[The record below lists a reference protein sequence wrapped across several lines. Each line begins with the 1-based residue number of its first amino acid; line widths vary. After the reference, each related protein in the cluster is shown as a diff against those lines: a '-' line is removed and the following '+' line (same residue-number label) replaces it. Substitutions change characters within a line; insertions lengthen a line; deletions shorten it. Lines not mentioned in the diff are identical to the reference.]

1 MSLQPWTAQQV
12 KDRLF
17 EHRWLLAVFAFVGL
31 ALVVFAVADNR
42 PPDDH
47 DDFYTAALASDVWQ
61 FQEASLAGKLKVLG
75 HRLKEGPGQFHPQLA
90 QTALVAALGTF
101 GSSQAVFRL
110 SNLPFLLLLL
120 FGSYLLARELSGPR
134 LAILSAFVVG
144 TLPIVTNYS
153 RKWDIQFHA
162 AALTP
167 LGLYLGL
174 RALRASGKDSWKWWI
189 GLGVAQGLRMH
200 THPIVV
206 SDVAVTFAL
215 LGVASIGIARARGR
229 AADLPIRQLIVALGL
244 CHLISTW
251 MLGVYGNVLG
261 EPGYSLHHYLPQRIG
276 GGGYLS
282 TTWWSKAILVAQAG
296 LVLDLIREV
305 QWIHLMRS
313 TWLLL
318 LPGIIATPVLLLWR
332 GKVDLADSVRR
343 WQALVIAAAIAIQ
356 VPPILLATSNKA
368 FLNDWLFMVPGGTI
382 LALVAMS
389 RIAHLAGEHSLRVRR
404 AWTAALVANGILLT
418 TIPLG
423 VSLAGPEPMEEPE
436 FYEQGALWPFTRST
450 SGRHF
455 ATHHLVSS
463 WRYPGERIAQKI
475 KEKEG
480 LGTAKIGILDLS
492 WDPSHASQPGC
503 QLGDAA
509 DPESWR
515 WTPPEDIVLPP
526 LPPLSPWPF
535 SFEGFKDLKVIG
547 ARPQEGEE
555 ASPLPRFVAVRLWLM
570 PSNPWIAERQ
580 TCTPRER
587 LPEDFLVAA
596 RSLVSNRLGGS
607 VQIEVLPDPTGWL
620 LATVIEWDREPS
632 YLGTAL
638 LVDQEH

>member
-1 MSLQPWTAQQV
+1 M
-12 KDRLF
+12 
-17 EHRWLLAVFAFVGL
+17 EHRWLLLVMLFVALG
-31 ALVVFAVADNR
+31 LVVFSVADNR

-47 DDFYTAALASDVWQ
+47 DDFYTAALAHDVWQ
-61 FQEASLAGKLKVLG
+61 FEQASVLGKMRVLG

-90 QTALVAALGTF
+90 QTFLVATLGTF
-101 GSSQAVFRL
+101 GTSQTFFRL
-110 SNLPFLLLLL
+110 SNLPFLLLLV

-134 LAILSAFVVG
+134 LAILAAFVVG

-174 RALRASGKDSWKWWI
+174 RALRARGKDSWKWWV
-189 GLGVAQGLRMH
+189 GLGVVQGLRMH
-200 THPIVV
+200 THPIVI

-215 LGVASIGIARARGR
+215 LGVAAVGIARSRGSLSE
-229 AADLPIRQLIVALGL
+229 LPIRQLIVALGV
-244 CHLISTW
+244 CHIISTW

-282 TTWWSKAILVAQAG
+282 STWWSKAILVAQLG

-305 QWIHLMRS
+305 QWIHLMRT

-332 GKVDLADSVRR
+332 GKLEPEDSLRR
-343 WQALVIAAAIAIQ
+343 WQALVIAGAIAIQ
-356 VPPILLATSNKA
+356 LPPVLLATSNKA

-382 LALVAMS
+382 LALVAMA
-389 RIAHLAGEHSLRVRR
+389 RVAHLAGERSDRIRR
-404 AWTAALVANGILLT
+404 GWSAALVVNGALLL
-418 TIPLG
+418 IVPLG
-423 VSLAGPEPMEEPE
+423 VSLAGPEPIEEPS
-436 FYEQGALWPFTRST
+436 FYEQGMLWPFTRST

-455 ATHHLVSS
+455 ATHHLISS
-463 WRYPGERIAQKI
+463 WRYPGERIAQTI
-475 KEKEG
+475 KDNEG
-480 LGTAKIGILDLS
+480 MGTARLGILDLS
-492 WDPSHASQPGC
+492 WDPSHLSQPGC
-503 QLGDAA
+503 RLGAA
-509 DPESWR
+509 SDPASWR
-515 WTPPEDIVLPP
+515 WAPPDDIVLPP

-535 SFEGFKDLKVIG
+535 SFEGFEKLEVVG
-547 ARPQEGEE
+547 TVPVEGEE
-555 ASPLPRFVAVRLWLM
+555 LRSLPRFVAVRLWLM
-570 PSNPWIAERQ
+570 PDNPWIAERQ
-580 TCTPRER
+580 TCTPQER
-587 LPEDFLVAA
+587 LPEDFLSGARTMVAE
-596 RSLVSNRLGGS
+596 RLGGS
-607 VQIEVLPDPTGWL
+607 VQVQVLPDPTGWL

-638 LVDQEH
+638 LVDQKP

>member
-1 MSLQPWTAQQV
+1 MNFKPWTAQQV
-12 KDRLF
+12 KDVLV
-17 EHRWLLAVFAFVGL
+17 EHRLLLAVFAFVGL
-31 ALVVFAVADNR
+31 GLVVFSVADNR

-47 DDFYTAALASDVWQ
+47 DDFYTAALAQDVWQ
-61 FQEASLAGKLKVLG
+61 FQEASLAGKARVLG

-90 QTALVAALGTF
+90 QTFLVATLGVF
-101 GSSQAVFRL
+101 GRTQTVFRL
-110 SNLPFLLLLL
+110 SNLPFLLLLV

-134 LAILSAFVVG
+134 LAILAAFVVG

-174 RALRASGKDSWKWWI
+174 RALRASGKGSWKWWV
-189 GLGVAQGLRMH
+189 GLGVVQGLRMH
-200 THPIVV
+200 THPIVI

-215 LGVASIGIARARGR
+215 LGVAAVGIARSRR
-229 AADLPIRQLIVALGL
+229 TLHDLPIRQLIVALGV
-244 CHLISTW
+244 CHIISTW

-318 LPGIIATPVLLLWR
+318 LPGIIATPILLLWR
-332 GKVDLADSVRR
+332 GKLDAGDNLRR

-356 VPPILLATSNKA
+356 IPPILLATSNKA

-382 LALVAMS
+382 LAMVAMA
-389 RIAHLAGEHSLRVRR
+389 RVLHLAGTHSERLRKG
-404 AWTAALVANGILLT
+404 WSIALVANGVLLLVV
-418 TIPLG
+418 PMG

-436 FYEQGALWPFTRST
+436 FYEKGMLWPFTRST

-463 WRYPGERIAQKI
+463 WRYPGERIAETI
-475 KEKEG
+475 KDNEG
-480 LGTAKIGILDLS
+480 MGTARLGILDLS
-492 WDPSHASQPGC
+492 WDPSHGGEAGC
-503 QLGDAA
+503 RLGNAA
-509 DPESWR
+509 DPAGWR
-515 WTPPEDIVLPP
+515 WAPPDDIVLPP

-535 SFEGFKDLKVIG
+535 AFEGFKTLEVIG
-547 ARPQEGEE
+547 ALPVEGEE
-555 ASPLPRFVAVRLWLM
+555 SKPLPRFVAVRLWLM
-570 PSNPWIAERQ
+570 PNNPWIAERQ
-580 TCTPRER
+580 SCTAQER
-587 LPEDFLVAA
+587 LPEDFLVGA
-596 RSLVSNRLGGS
+596 RSMVEGRLGGGVS
-607 VQIEVLPDPTGWL
+607 VQVLPDPTGWL

-638 LVDQEH
+638 LVDQSR